1 MKAGAGYFPV
11 DPGYPSARKQFMLDD
26 VRPPVVVAT
35 VEAVDT
41 MPGLPGVELLSLDD
55 PQVRALVDRDDV
67 DPRAGRLRPPHP
79 DDPMYLVFTSGST
92 GKPKGAVG
100 THRSM
105 AARLDWQLRH
115 YPPRTD
121 DVRLAQASITFLEGG
136 MEMLAGLAAGATMI
150 LADDAE
156 HRDPEALGS

>member
-1 MKAGAGYFPV
+1 MI
-11 DPGYPSARKQFMLDD
+11 
-26 VRPPVVVAT
+26 
-35 VEAVDT
+35 
-41 MPGLPGVELLSLDD
+41 SLDD
-55 PQVRALVDRDDV
+55 PHVRDLVDRDDV
-67 DPRAGRLRPPHP
+67 DPQSRDLPRPHP

-115 YPPRTD
+115 YPPRTE

-150 LADDAE
+150 LADDDE
-156 HRDPEALGS
+156 HRDPRPSGS